1 MLYENG
7 QTIPDII
14 SEASTA
20 LAIHRDGKLAIQL
33 LDYFDNHVVLTLKEA
48 ELVQSALNN
57 ERLQQN
63 DEIRALRE
71 KILYAVETINQYN
84 EW

>member
-20 LAIHRDGKLAIQL
+20 LAIRGDGKLANQL
-33 LDYFDNHVVLTLKEA
+33 LDHFDYHVVLTLKEA

>member
-1 MLYENG
+1 MYENG

-33 LDYFDNHVVLTLKEA
+33 LDYFDNHIVLTLKEA

-57 ERLQQN
+57 EQLQ
-63 DEIRALRE
+63 DSEIKTLQE
-71 KILYAVETINQYN
+71 KLQYAVKTINEYN
-84 EW
+84 EQ